1 MVRMGLVITSEEA
14 LMPSFYTDSILHRDS
29 ELKAINEA
37 IKPLFEGRHPDNLFI
52 SGDSGTG
59 KTACI
64 KHVLKGLEGRSLR
77 IKPIYVNCW
86 QHSTRMAVYS
96 IIARA
101 LDEMMPRR
109 GLARDEVYDRIIEV
123 MEKEGARVLLV
134 LDDLDGLFFR
144 NEQKLFYDLGRAGN
158 GKPFFGVIGISNDA
172 QLLESNDIGAKSAM
186 RFVDMEFKHYTA
198 GQMTGILAQR
208 AKLGL
213 SSGSWS
219 TEIIEA
225 CAAGAVARKS
235 NVAEGLNM
243 LWAAAKKAE
252 KAGRTRIKIEDVKVE
267 GHMAS
272 APVQVQTPSVHLSDE
287 ERLILDIVGR
297 GPKSSTDLYLEFL
310 MRQKRSKRQIRNYI
324 SGLEAKKLLHTETV
338 KRASPMLTTRIIQLS
353 NWMETRPEP
362 VETRAKHAPPFA
374 AVGRG

>member
-1 MVRMGLVITSEEA
+1 
-14 LMPSFYTDSILHRDS
+14 
-29 ELKAINEA
+29 
-37 IKPLFEGRHPDNLFI
+37 
-52 SGDSGTG
+52 
-59 KTACI
+59 
-64 KHVLKGLEGRSLR
+64 
-77 IKPIYVNCW
+77 
-86 QHSTRMAVYS
+86 
-96 IIARA
+96 
-101 LDEMMPRR
+101 
-109 GLARDEVYDRIIEV
+109 
-123 MEKEGARVLLV
+123 
-134 LDDLDGLFFR
+134 
-144 NEQKLFYDLGRAGN
+144 
-158 GKPFFGVIGISNDA
+158 
-172 QLLESNDIGAKSAM
+172 
-186 RFVDMEFKHYTA
+186 
-198 GQMTGILAQR
+198 
-208 AKLGL
+208 
-213 SSGSWS
+213 
-219 TEIIEA
+219 
-225 CAAGAVARKS
+225 VARKS